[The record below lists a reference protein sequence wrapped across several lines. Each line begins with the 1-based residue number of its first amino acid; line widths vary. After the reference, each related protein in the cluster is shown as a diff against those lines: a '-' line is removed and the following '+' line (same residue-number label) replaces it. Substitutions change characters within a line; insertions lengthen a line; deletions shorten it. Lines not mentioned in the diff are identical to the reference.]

1 MLYMPTSGK
10 NSSKEKALSY
20 HSNEALSYSQT
31 AGGHFDPDNS
41 AIIRGAS
48 TIEKD
53 EIIAK
58 NNEYFDKRIED
69 LRVNYETKIENL
81 K

>member
-1 MLYMPTSGK
+1 MPTSGK
-10 NSSKEKALSY
+10 NSSKEKNLSY

-53 EIIAK
+53 EIIA
-58 NNEYFDKRIED
+58 
-69 LRVNYETKIENL
+69 
-81 K
+81 